1 MKSKASVIIGSI
13 FAAYVGFVAVVA
25 LVYEPTP
32 DEMEWE
38 DRQVY
43 NSQKLND
50 LNLGQ
55 DISEVKTLFGKAD
68 FSEAK
73 SLKDAQLQILFYRTH
88 HNKSDSITTKDEC
101 TPLMFKDNKL
111 VAWGDDT
118 YRQYLEAGT
127 DIVSHTAKEA
137 YSPSKK
143 YPKGSAP
150 EM

>member
-13 FAAYVGFVAVVA
+13 FAAYTAFVAVVV

-32 DEMEWE
+32 DEMDWE

-73 SLKDAQLQILFYRTH
+73 SLKDGQLQVLFYRTQH
-88 HNKSDSITTKDEC
+88 DKSDGITTKEEC
-101 TPLMFKDNKL
+101 TPLIFKDNKL
-111 VAWGDDT
+111 VAWGNDT
-118 YRQYLEAGT
+118 YKQYLETGT
-127 DIVSHTAKEA
+127 DIVSRTAKEA
-137 YSPSKK
+137 ESSSKN
-143 YPKGSAP
+143 
-150 EM
+150 